1 MLSVCNNKLR
11 EAIDKNY
18 IEKIVEARLPDLP
31 FDDGHFDAVFISQ
44 VQ

>member
-1 MLSVCNNKLR
+1 MLSVCKNKLQ
-11 EAIDKNY
+11 EAVDKKY

-31 FDDGHFDAVFISQ
+31 FGDGHFDAVFISQ